1 MEEPNNIK
9 NNIKMDNNK
18 NEKAQNN
25 NNTFE
30 FEGEVISIDEEIINL
45 IINNINKMFEEDNCS
60 SFKTEKEVLE
70 YYYFKEQSSIEII
83 ELNYK
88 ENKTQLNF
96 INAS

>member
-30 FEGEVISIDEEIINL
+30 FEGEVPNL
-45 IINNINKMFEEDNCS
+45 LF
-60 SFKTEKEVLE
+60 VLHL
-70 YYYFKEQSSIEII
+70 F
-83 ELNYK
+83 
-88 ENKTQLNF
+88 
-96 INAS
+96 